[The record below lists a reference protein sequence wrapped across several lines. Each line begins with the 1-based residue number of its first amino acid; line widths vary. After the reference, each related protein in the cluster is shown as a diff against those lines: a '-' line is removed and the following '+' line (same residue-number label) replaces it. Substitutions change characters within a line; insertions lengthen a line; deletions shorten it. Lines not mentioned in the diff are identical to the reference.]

1 MTTRF
6 AATTRIGRSY
16 TTVEV
21 LARTEACAETAAL
34 FICAL
39 ASAAGVLDEPE
50 VRTSGH
56 DEAGRWRITLR
67 GYEPEPL
74 GAATRR
80 AMASILLDARVLTR
94 QALAS
99 RGVATWSSVR
109 AFNRG
114 GSAASGDTNSCY
126 GNGSAD

>member
-16 TTVEV
+16 TTVDV

-39 ASAAGVLDEPE
+39 ASAAGVLEEPE
-50 VRTSGH
+50 VRTSGR

-74 GAATRR
+74 GSATRR
-80 AMASILLDARVLTR
+80 ALASVLLDARVLTR
-94 QALAS
+94 QALES
-99 RGVATWSSVR
+99 RGRASWSSVR
-109 AFNRG
+109 AFNLG
-114 GSAASGDTNSCY
+114 GSAASGDTSSCC
-126 GNGSAD
+126 GVGAAD